1 MFLPLQAG
9 ASWLGGASL
18 GDFDEAAAAEL
29 RGYWSELAPRICHI
43 DDVGTREQIQLALR
57 VAYQAHQGQK
67 RKSGEPFIIHPVKV
81 RPPSVSPNV
90 LAFLSAVSPSRHQ
103 LPPLLKYVLL
113 RHPIHHNARC
123 ES

>member
-1 MFLPLQAG
+1 LVLPLQAG

-81 RPPSVSPNV
+81 RPPPSVSPPTCS
-90 LAFLSAVSPSRHQ
+90 LLSQPVRRPDINF
-103 LPPLLKYVLL
+103 PLY
-113 RHPIHHNARC
+113 
-123 ES
+123 